1 MSTTDTTRKAIAY
14 YRVSTARQGESG
26 LGLEAQQNA
35 VEQFATASQME
46 ILDAF
51 VEVESGK
58 KKDRPQLA
66 AALATAKK
74 AGAVL
79 VIAKLDRLARNVAV
93 VANLMESGVDFVAVD
108 NPTANRLT
116 IHILAAVAED
126 EALRIS
132 ERTKAAL
139 AAAKARGVKL
149 GTTGKAHGK
158 LQGPKLAK
166 ANREAAADRAAL
178 IADTVAEI
186 QNAGSSTLRGIAD
199 ELNRRSVPTAQGKE
213 WHPTSV
219 SRLLK
224 RLEASESL
232 LRAA

>member
-1 MSTTDTTRKAIAY
+1 MKTTQITRPAIAY
-14 YRVSTARQGESG
+14 FRVSTARQGESG
-26 LGLEAQQNA
+26 LGLEAQQSA
-35 VEQFATASQME
+35 VEQFAVASQME
-46 ILDAF
+46 LLDAF

-158 LQGPKLAK
+158 IQGPKLAK
-166 ANREAAADRAAL
+166 ANREAADARAASV
-178 IADTVAEI
+178 AGTVAEI
-186 QNAGSSTLRGIAD
+186 RTAGGTTLRAIAD
-199 ELNRRSVPTAQGKE
+199 GLNGRSIKTAQGKV

-224 RLEASESL
+224 RLD
-232 LRAA
+232 AAAA

>member
-1 MSTTDTTRKAIAY
+1 MSTTRKAIAY

-35 VEQFATASQME
+35 VEQFAAASQME
-46 ILDAF
+46 LLDAF

-166 ANREAAADRAAL
+166 ANKQAAADRAAL

-199 ELNRRSVPTAQGKE
+199 ELNRRGVPTAQGKE